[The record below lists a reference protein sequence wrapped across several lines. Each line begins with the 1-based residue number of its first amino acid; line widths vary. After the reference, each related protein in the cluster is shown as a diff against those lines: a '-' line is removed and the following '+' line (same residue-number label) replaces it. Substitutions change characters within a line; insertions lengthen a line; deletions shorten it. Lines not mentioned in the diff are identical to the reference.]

1 MRYDII
7 YTVHIPGIGRL
18 TLYFDTIRVHGF
30 NIYISGH
37 NEDRENIELTLDK
50 LVYPDSHP
58 EECGFC
64 HIVAY
69 TMYNETVPCNYYR
82 SIH

>member
-7 YTVHIPGIGRL
+7 YTVYLPTIGGL
-18 TLYFDTIRVHGF
+18 TLYFDTIRVHGY
-30 NIYISGH
+30 NIYISGYDS
-37 NEDRENIELTLDK
+37 NRNNIELTLDR

-64 HIVAY
+64 HIIAY
-69 TMYNETVPCNYYR
+69 TINGETVPCNYYK